1 MRRSEARELVL
12 HVLYEREFVNTPL
25 AEMVSELEL
34 DDQGKYIEETL
45 RGVLDHLGDLDEMI
59 GHYAVGWRVER
70 LAVLDRNI
78 LRLGLYELLH
88 APDIP
93 AEVAINEA
101 VELSKKYG
109 TENAQSFI
117 NGILDRAWK
126 ENAIEGGTAP
136 PVPQAP

>member
-1 MRRSEARELVL
+1 MHRRDARELVL
-12 HVLYEREFVNTPL
+12 HVLYEREFVDTPL
-25 AEMVSELEL
+25 TEMLSELEP
-34 DDQGKYIEETL
+34 DNQGQYMEETL
-45 RGVLDHLGDLDEMI
+45 RGVIDRLSDLDELI
-59 GHYAVGWRVER
+59 ERYAVGWHVER

-101 VELSKKYG
+101 VELAKKYG

-117 NGILDRAWK
+117 NGILDRVWK
-126 ENAIEGGTAP
+126 GAGD
-136 PVPQAP
+136 

>member
-1 MRRSEARELVL
+1 MHRSEARELVL
-12 HVLYEREFVNTPL
+12 HVLYEREFVDTPL
-25 AEMVSELEL
+25 VEIVSELEL
-34 DDQGKYIEETL
+34 DNQGQYIEETL
-45 RGVLDHLGDLDEMI
+45 HGVVDHLADLDEMI
-59 GHYAVGWRVER
+59 GRYAVGWRVER

-88 APDIP
+88 AQDIP

-117 NGILDRAWK
+117 NGILDRVWK
-126 ENAIEGGTAP
+126 DAGD
-136 PVPQAP
+136 

>member
-25 AEMVSELEL
+25 VEMVSELEL
-34 DDQGKYIEETL
+34 EDQGKYIEETL
-45 RGVLDHLGDLDEMI
+45 RGVLDHLGDLDKMI

-117 NGILDRAWK
+117 NGILDKVWK
-126 ENAIEGGTAP
+126 ETRI
-136 PVPQAP
+136 

>member
-1 MRRSEARELVL
+1 MHRSAARELVL
-12 HVLYEREFVNTPL
+12 HVLYQREFVNTSL

-34 DDQGKYIEETL
+34 DDQGQYIEETL
-45 RGVLDHLGDLDEMI
+45 RGVVDHIVDLDEMI

-101 VELSKKYG
+101 IELAKKYG

-117 NGILDRAWK
+117 NGILDRVWK
-126 ENAIEGGTAP
+126 DAGAERKTAFHL
-136 PVPQAP
+136 PQAS

>member
-1 MRRSEARELVL
+1 MHRSEARELVL
-12 HVLYEREFVNTPL
+12 QLLYEREFVDKPL
-25 AEMVSELEL
+25 AEMVYEHDPE
-34 DDQGKYIEETL
+34 DQREYMEETL
-45 RGVLDHLGDLDEMI
+45 RGITDRLADLDQLI
-59 GHYAVGWRVER
+59 DRYAIGWRVER

-93 AEVAINEA
+93 AEVAIDEA

-109 TENAQSFI
+109 TEHAQSYI

-126 ENAIEGGTAP
+126 DTRI
-136 PVPQAP
+136 